1 MIFAGPRADL
11 PALYSAA
18 DAFVLPTAYETF
30 SLVCMEAMAC
40 GVPVFATAAGGIE
53 EYLKD
58 GVNGFRIRMDA
69 EDIAEK
75 LAAAFANP
83 ALMQRLRDG
92 ALATASSYGWDRI
105 GQQYI
110 ELLREIDTE
119 RRGGVERLSPLSVKW
134 NQSPRTPPFSPCGR
148 RWRGR
153 SPRPMRGS
161 LCESKRGERLADA
174 NPSPELVCID
184 RRRCPLPQGARAHQ

>member
-58 GVNGFRIRMDA
+58 RINGFRIRMDA

-75 LAAAFANP
+75 LAAAFADP

-119 RRGGVERLSPLSVKW
+119 A
-134 NQSPRTPPFSPCGR
+134 GR
-148 RWRGR
+148 RRAVIATVGEVESIAANSSLLPLWEKVARTK
-153 SPRPMRGS
+153 SATDEGS
-161 LCESKRGERLADA
+161 LLR
-174 NPSPELVCID
+174 
-184 RRRCPLPQGARAHQ
+184 